1 MPAINIQDNILQY
14 LKEQKEAV
22 KIFLM
27 KGFQIQ
33 GTVLDFDTFVILLES
48 EGKKQLISLL
58 ADPFGAAFFSAAQLS
73 MYSFRRPVAAAKLQ
87 NSAGPFITVI
97 S

>member
-1 MPAINIQDNILQY
+1 MAAVNIQDTILQE
-14 LKEQKEAV
+14 LKNRSESV

-48 EGKKQLISLL
+48 EGKRQLIYKHAVSTI
-58 ADPFGAAFFSAAQLS
+58 QLPDE
-73 MYSFRRPVAAAKLQ
+73 FAIPIIGK
-87 NSAGPFITVI
+87 
-97 S
+97 

>member
-14 LKEQKEAV
+14 LKDKREIV

-33 GTVLDFDTFVILLES
+33 GTILDFDTFVVLLES
-48 EGKKQLISLL
+48 EGKKQLIYKHAVSTI
-58 ADPFGAAFFSAAQLS
+58 QLPDN
-73 MYSFRRPVAAAKLQ
+73 FNLP
-87 NSAGPFITVI
+87 G
-97 S
+97 

>member
-1 MPAINIQDNILQY
+1 MAVINIQDHILQV
-14 LKEQKEAV
+14 LKSKGVLV

-48 EGKKQLISLL
+48 EGKKQLIYKHAVSTI
-58 ADPFGAAFFSAAQLS
+58 QLPDDFV
-73 MYSFRRPVAAAKLQ
+73 MPIPKD
-87 NSAGPFITVI
+87 
-97 S
+97 

>member
-1 MPAINIQDNILQY
+1 MPALNIQDNILQS
-14 LKEQKEAV
+14 LKNKNEQI

-48 EGKKQLISLL
+48 EGKKQLIYKHAISTVQLP
-58 ADPFGAAFFSAAQLS
+58 DNFS
-73 MYSFRRPVAAAKLQ
+73 MPE
-87 NSAGPFITVI
+87 
-97 S
+97 

>member
-14 LKEQKEAV
+14 LKEEGEPV

-33 GTVLDFDTFVILLES
+33 GTVIDFDTFVILLES
-48 EGKKQLISLL
+48 EGKKQLIYKHAVSTIQLP
-58 ADPFGAAFFSAAQLS
+58 DNFTGAE
-73 MYSFRRPVAAAKLQ
+73 
-87 NSAGPFITVI
+87 G
-97 S
+97 

>member
-48 EGKKQLISLL
+48 EGKKQLIYKHAISTL
-58 ADPFGAAFFSAAQLS
+58 QLPDN
-73 MYSFRRPVAAAKLQ
+73 FNFPCGNWL
-87 NSAGPFITVI
+87 I
-97 S
+97 

>member
-1 MPAINIQDNILQY
+1 MEVNMPALNIQDNILQS
-14 LKEQKEAV
+14 LKNKNEQI

-48 EGKKQLISLL
+48 EGKKQLIYKHAISTVQLP
-58 ADPFGAAFFSAAQLS
+58 DNFS
-73 MYSFRRPVAAAKLQ
+73 MPE
-87 NSAGPFITVI
+87 
-97 S
+97 

>member
-14 LKEQKEAV
+14 LKDEGELV

-33 GTVLDFDTFVILLES
+33 GTILDFDTFVILLES
-48 EGKKQLISLL
+48 EGKKQLIYKHAISTVQLPDNFSLP
-58 ADPFGAAFFSAAQLS
+58 A
-73 MYSFRRPVAAAKLQ
+73 
-87 NSAGPFITVI
+87 
-97 S
+97 

>member
-1 MPAINIQDNILQY
+1 MPAVNIQDNILQS
-14 LKEQKEAV
+14 LKDKNEII

-48 EGKKQLISLL
+48 EGKKQLIYKHAISTVQLP
-58 ADPFGAAFFSAAQLS
+58 DDFSMTA
-73 MYSFRRPVAAAKLQ
+73 
-87 NSAGPFITVI
+87 
-97 S
+97 

>member
-1 MPAINIQDNILQY
+1 MPAINIQDTILQV
-14 LKEQKEAV
+14 LKGKAEPV

-48 EGKKQLISLL
+48 EGKKQLIYKHAISTIQLPDDFSLK
-58 ADPFGAAFFSAAQLS
+58 AATAAE
-73 MYSFRRPVAAAKLQ
+73 
-87 NSAGPFITVI
+87 
-97 S
+97 

>member
-14 LKEQKEAV
+14 LKDKREVV

-33 GTVLDFDTFVILLES
+33 GTILDFDTFVVLLES
-48 EGKKQLISLL
+48 EGKKQLIYKHAVSTI
-58 ADPFGAAFFSAAQLS
+58 QLPDN
-73 MYSFRRPVAAAKLQ
+73 FNLP
-87 NSAGPFITVI
+87 G
-97 S
+97 